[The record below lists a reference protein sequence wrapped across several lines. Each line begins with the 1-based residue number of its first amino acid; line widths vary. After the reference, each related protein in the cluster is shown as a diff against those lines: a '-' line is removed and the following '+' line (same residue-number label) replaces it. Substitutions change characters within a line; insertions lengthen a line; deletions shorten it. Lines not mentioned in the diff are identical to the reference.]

1 MKAILRFVS
10 IVAFFVIGGGLLAYA
25 ASRSLDFV
33 QSTLPDKDQV
43 LGYFALL
50 ATSGGMLG
58 WLLVFL
64 YRADGIIQR
73 GTALLMVVIDFLGE
87 AILFTM
93 DTLYRSGENGL
104 VSQMTQS
111 EIRTIILGMS
121 ALIALNIFA
130 TIVFELG
137 SMDVL
142 KEIAEGAA
150 RDMVMFKALAQI
162 EKDSETV
169 SDEMMEQILSQW
181 RGNFRSAFGSAEKLG
196 IGRYETKDK
205 ERAKS
210 KIKPARSFSLW
221 PFLRRGQ
228 VTSPVPLPDPQ
239 EVPIETRGNGNGSK
253 PQNENPT

>member
-1 MKAILRFVS
+1 MKALLKFVA

-33 QSTLPDKDQV
+33 QSTLPAKDQV
-43 LGYFALL
+43 LGFFALL
-50 ATSGGMLG
+50 ATSGGMIG

-73 GTALLMVVIDFLGE
+73 GTALLMVLIDFAGE

-104 VSQMTQS
+104 VGQMTQS
-111 EIRTIILGMS
+111 EIRTVILGMS
-121 ALIALNIFA
+121 VLIALNIFA

-137 SMDVL
+137 RMDVL

-150 RDMVMFKALAQI
+150 RDLVMFKALAQI
-162 EKDSETV
+162 EKDSEAV
-169 SDEMMEQILSQW
+169 ADEMMEEIIGQW
-181 RGNFRSAFGSAEKLG
+181 RGNFRSAFGTADKLG

-205 ERAKS
+205 GQAKPSPKGARA
-210 KIKPARSFSLW
+210 FSLW
-221 PFLRRGQ
+221 PFLHRGQ
-228 VTSPVPLPDPQ
+228 VTSPVPLPEPE
-239 EVPIETRGNGNGSK
+239 EVPIETRVNGSK
-253 PQNENPT
+253 PQPQNPT